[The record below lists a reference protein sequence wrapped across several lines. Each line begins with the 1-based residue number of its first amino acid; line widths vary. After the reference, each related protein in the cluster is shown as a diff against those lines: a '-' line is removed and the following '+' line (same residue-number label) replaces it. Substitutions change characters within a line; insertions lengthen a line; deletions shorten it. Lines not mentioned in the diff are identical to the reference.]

1 MYYVVHKFPNLS
13 ISMIHLGIHLQPII
27 DGMCRASFQDMKN
40 MVVNEVYHTSTI
52 TSLTIALS
60 MSKTFLSRHLFN
72 EDGKGSMEFLK
83 GEKLNQTLLKFIP
96 LCFPNYFI
104 KASSR

>member
-1 MYYVVHKFPNLS
+1 
-13 ISMIHLGIHLQPII
+13 
-27 DGMCRASFQDMKN
+27 
-40 MVVNEVYHTSTI
+40 MVVDEVYHTSTL
-52 TSLTIALS
+52 TSLTIALF
-60 MSKTFLSRHLFN
+60 MNKTFLFRHLFN
-72 EDGKGSMEFLK
+72 EDGKGHVEFFK